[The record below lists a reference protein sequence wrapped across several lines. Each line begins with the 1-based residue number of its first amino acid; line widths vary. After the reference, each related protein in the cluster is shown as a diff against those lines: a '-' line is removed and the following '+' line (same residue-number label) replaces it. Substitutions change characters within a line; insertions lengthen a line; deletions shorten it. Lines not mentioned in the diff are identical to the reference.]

1 MIVCGIVVTFVSL
14 YLMVTF
20 SHNRLLKNGVYIRL
34 DKANYT
40 VEEKPVLTIKNSSPN
55 EITFGV
61 DYEIYMKGGED
72 WVEVP
77 ALCPNAAWT
86 AARCILPYCKSYR
99 QLIDLSRFGPGD
111 YRVLK
116 TVRDELTRVST
127 TFVVKFK
134 ISK

>member
-1 MIVCGIVVTFVSL
+1 
-14 YLMVTF
+14 MVTF
-20 SHNRLLKNGVYIRL
+20 SQNCLSKNGVYIRL

-40 VEEKPVLTIKNSSPN
+40 VDEKPVLTIKNSGPN

-61 DYEIYMKGGED
+61 DYEIYMKVGED

-77 ALCPNAAWT
+77 ALGPNTAWT
-86 AARCILPYCKSYR
+86 AALCILPHCKSYR

-111 YRVLK
+111 YRVFK
-116 TVRDELTRVST
+116 TVRDEVTGVST

-134 ISK
+134 IIK